1 MATLPG
7 SGPPQ
12 DVDARNTYRYLRAAP
27 LVVALFLALGVV
39 FQWNTADCKE
49 ASISA
54 FYYTSAHAV
63 FVAALCAIGVCLIVY
78 QGSSPFEDVVL
89 NISGFLAFLVAMV
102 PTYEAVPSVCRGAP
116 VILPTPG
123 PIQLNVAAV
132 FLAGI
137 AAELVRWLLVR
148 KFWQLPADSGYR
160 QWHVLLAG
168 VVGYVLVVFLG
179 WRYLTAFDPWFLH
192 NAHDWSAI
200 SMFGGI
206 ILLIASNAFGAVR
219 ELLGGTAQRRRT
231 LAATVLYAVSGLGMV
246 VGLWITLRRKTESGA
261 ADPDVFWAEV
271 TVITAFALFWL
282 TQTIELWDF
291 RDREAK
297 QAATTG

>member
-168 VVGYVLVVFLG
+168 VVG
-179 WRYLTAFDPWFLH
+179 
-192 NAHDWSAI
+192 
-200 SMFGGI
+200 
-206 ILLIASNAFGAVR
+206 
-219 ELLGGTAQRRRT
+219 
-231 LAATVLYAVSGLGMV
+231 
-246 VGLWITLRRKTESGA
+246 
-261 ADPDVFWAEV
+261 
-271 TVITAFALFWL
+271 
-282 TQTIELWDF
+282 
-291 RDREAK
+291 
-297 QAATTG
+297 